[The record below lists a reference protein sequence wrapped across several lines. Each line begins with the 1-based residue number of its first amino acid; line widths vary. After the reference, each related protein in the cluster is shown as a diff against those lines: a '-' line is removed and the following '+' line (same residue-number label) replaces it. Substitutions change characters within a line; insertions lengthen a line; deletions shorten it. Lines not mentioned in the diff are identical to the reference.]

1 MIEGWFRLPADDENF
16 KSNLKIASMFQLKMA
31 LIVLGKEQKE
41 GQKHKTR
48 IIAIRKEI
56 QKRAA

>member
-1 MIEGWFRLPADDENF
+1 MTEGWFRLPADDENF
-16 KSNLKIASMFQLKMA
+16 KSALKTASVFELKMA
-31 LIVLGKEQKE
+31 LTVLGKEQKE

-48 IIAIRKEI
+48 ITAIRKEM

>member
-1 MIEGWFRLPADDENF
+1 MTEEWFRLPADDENF
-16 KSNLKIASMFQLKMA
+16 KSTLRTASLFQLKMA

-48 IIAIRKEI
+48 ITAIRKEI